1 MGQWGWVGATIR
13 NGERNSTLTHANP
26 GRIEAVVLDWA
37 GTVVDFGSCAP
48 VRAFVA
54 AFADLGVEITD
65 AHAREPMGR
74 AKIDHIRDILAI
86 PEVSQRWQEKF
97 GSPPGES
104 EVQALYDRFLPLQ
117 KQVILQHA
125 ELIPGARTAVAD
137 LRRRGIK
144 IGSTTGYTRELME
157 ALMPVAKTAGYD
169 PDVLVCPSD
178 ISEGRPAP
186 WWIQEN
192 ARQLGVKTMSA
203 IVKVDDTVT
212 GIVAGR
218 NAGVWTIG
226 ISKTGN
232 LVGLDQRSFEALAS
246 WRKEDLVTVAARALR
261 EAGSHLVIES
271 VETLPAAIQ
280 IIESWLAAGERP

>member
-1 MGQWGWVGATIR
+1 M
-13 NGERNSTLTHANP
+13 THVNP
-26 GRIEAVVLDWA
+26 RRIEAVVLDWA

-54 AFADLGVEITD
+54 AFSELGVEITD
-65 AHAREPMGR
+65 SQARGPMGR
-74 AKIDHIRDILAI
+74 AKFDHIRDILAH
-86 PEVSQRWQEKF
+86 PEVSRRWQEKF
-97 GSPPGES
+97 ASLPGES

-117 KQVILQHA
+117 KEVILEHA
-125 ELIPGARTAVAD
+125 ELIPGARNAVAD
-137 LRRRGIK
+137 LRRQGIK
-144 IGSTTGYTRELME
+144 IGSTTGYTRELMD
-157 ALMPVAKTAGYD
+157 ALMPVTEAAGYS
-169 PDVLVCPSD
+169 PDILVCPSD
-178 ISEGRPAP
+178 IDEGRPAP

-218 NAGVWTIG
+218 NAGVWAVG

-232 LVGLDQRSFEALAS
+232 LVGLDLPAFEALAS
-246 WRKEDLVTVAARALR
+246 WEKEDRVTIAARSLR
-261 EAGSHLVIES
+261 EAGAHIVIES